1 MFTLKYRNQLATLP
15 RWAVKS
21 VRWITALPYRGTG
34 RDCRI
39 CQKSSSAFRAFGN
52 PPRPNSRCAH
62 CGSLER
68 HRLFWLFAEQKT
80 NLFDKRE
87 KQVLHIAPE
96 PCLEPQLKRRLGR
109 GYLTADFM
117 DPRAMVRMDI
127 TDIQYPDDSFDV
139 IYCSHVLEHVQ
150 EDVKAMREL
159 RRVLKPDGWA
169 VLLVPITAETTYED
183 PAVVDPRERLEKFGQ
198 EDHVRRYG
206 WDYIDRLRSAGFN
219 VEMFRVSDLASDADA
234 LRLGL
239 GQAAGEIYC
248 CRKS

>member
-1 MFTLKYRNQLATLP
+1 
-15 RWAVKS
+15 
-21 VRWITALPYRGTG
+21 
-34 RDCRI
+34 
-39 CQKSSSAFRAFGN
+39 
-52 PPRPNSRCAH
+52 
-62 CGSLER
+62 
-68 HRLFWLFAEQKT
+68 
-80 NLFDKRE
+80 
-87 KQVLHIAPE
+87 
-96 PCLEPQLKRRLGR
+96 
-109 GYLTADFM
+109 
-117 DPRAMVRMDI
+117 MVRMDI

>member
-39 CQKSSSAFRAFGN
+39 CQNSSSAFRAFGN

-159 RRVLKPDGWA
+159 RRVIKPDGWA